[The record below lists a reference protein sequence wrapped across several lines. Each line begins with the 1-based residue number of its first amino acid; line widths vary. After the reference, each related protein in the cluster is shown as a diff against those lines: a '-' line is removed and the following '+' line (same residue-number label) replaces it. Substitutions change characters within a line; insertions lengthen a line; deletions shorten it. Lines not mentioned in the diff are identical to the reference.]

1 MYLIPLD
8 PIQLRIH
15 HIHHVLDLF
24 PNQHILIFHSTV
36 LQHKCLISIGI
47 FQILDCIN

>member
-1 MYLIPLD
+1 MYLIQLD
-8 PIQLRIH
+8 PVQLRIH
-15 HIHHVLDLF
+15 HIHHVLQLL

-36 LQHKCLISIGI
+36 LQHKRLISIGI